1 MPSKNES
8 KAMSVDLTTNYLGF
22 KLRNPLVVSAC
33 PLSMEVYALERL
45 EAAGASAAVLA
56 SLFEEQIESEWHS
69 PISHAPGDR
78 GGSAAGLVD
87 HGELYDYNSGPD
99 AYLRHIAAAKRAL
112 SIPVIGSLNGTS
124 PRGGW
129 VRFAKLIE
137 QAGAD
142 ALELNVYF
150 VPTSPDRSAADIEQR
165 YLDLVAAVR
174 REISIPLAVKIGP
187 FFSSLPNM
195 AWRLLEAGANGL
207 VLFNRFLQPDID
219 LDTLEVSPNLV
230 LSSRDELRLPLRW
243 IAILRG
249 QTEASLAATSGI
261 QCAEDMIKLLLAG
274 ADVGML
280 ASALIRQGPDH
291 LAKMLSDMTN
301 WLAQKGFGSVQEIK
315 GLLSQRRGPDPGAFE
330 RVNYMRTLM
339 SLSPGRGLTAAG
351 AADVPTPIKTTED

>member
-1 MPSKNES
+1 
-8 KAMSVDLTTNYLGF
+8 MSVDLSTSYLGL
-22 KLRNPLVVSAC
+22 KLRNPLVVAAC
-33 PLSMEVYALERL
+33 PLTTQIHSLERL
-45 EAAGASAAVLA
+45 EAAGAAAAVIA
-56 SLFEEQIESEWHS
+56 SLFEEQIESEWSS
-69 PISHAPGDR
+69 PCSSLPEDH
-78 GGSAAGLVD
+78 GGSAVDLVD
-87 HGELYDYNSGPD
+87 HSELYDYNSGPD

-112 SIPVIGSLNGTS
+112 SIPVIGSLNGSS

-129 VRFAKLIE
+129 VRFAKLME

-142 ALELNVYF
+142 AVELNVYF
-150 VPTSPDRSAADIEQR
+150 VPTSPEVPAEAIEHR

-174 REISIPLAVKIGP
+174 AEISVPLAVKIGP

-195 AWRLLEAGANGL
+195 ARRLLAAGADGL

-261 QCAEDMIKLLLAG
+261 HGAEDMLKLLLAG

-280 ASALIRQGPDH
+280 ASALIRNGPDH
-291 LAKMLSDMTN
+291 LRTMLSEMTQ
-301 WLAQKGFGSVQEIK
+301 WLAQKGFGSVQEIR

-330 RVNYMRTLM
+330 RVSYMRTVM
-339 SLSPGRGLTAAG
+339 SLTRDAG
-351 AADVPTPIKTTED
+351 